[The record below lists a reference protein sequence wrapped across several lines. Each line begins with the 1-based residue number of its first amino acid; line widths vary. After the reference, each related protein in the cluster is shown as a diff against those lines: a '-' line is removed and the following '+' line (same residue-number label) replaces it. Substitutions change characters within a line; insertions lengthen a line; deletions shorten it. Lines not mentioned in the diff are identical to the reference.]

1 MKRRNT
7 ILFTCSALLVVVL
20 FVADILI
27 GSVALPLGD
36 VVGALFGNGDEV
48 TRNIVLNFRLPKAFT
63 ALLVGASL
71 SAVGLQMQ
79 TLFRNPM
86 AGPYVL
92 GVSSGASLGVAL
104 FLLGLPLF
112 GISTNGAISSIGVV
126 GAAWI
131 GSALIMSVV
140 LAVTARIKDIM
151 VVLILGMMFGSAAT
165 AVVEIL
171 QYLSPEGVLKS
182 FVVWTMGSLG
192 SVSREQLLIMAP
204 VMILGLALSVSLI
217 KPLNAMLLGENY
229 ASTMGINIRRT
240 RLMISAITVM
250 LAGTV
255 TAFCGPIGFIGLA
268 VPHIARMTFREADH
282 RVMMPASML
291 LGALIM
297 LFCDVASQ
305 LPANDM
311 TLPINTVTALIGI
324 PVVVVVIVRN
334 HKSFS

>member
-27 GSVALPLGD
+27 GSVALPLGE

-48 TRNIVLNFRLPKAFT
+48 TRNIVLNFRLPKAVT
-63 ALLVGASL
+63 ALRVGASL

-171 QYLSPEGVLKS
+171 QYLSPEGALKS

>member
-1 MKRRNT
+1 
-7 ILFTCSALLVVVL
+7 
-20 FVADILI
+20 
-27 GSVALPLGD
+27 
-36 VVGALFGNGDEV
+36 
-48 TRNIVLNFRLPKAFT
+48 
-63 ALLVGASL
+63 
-71 SAVGLQMQ
+71 
-79 TLFRNPM
+79 
-86 AGPYVL
+86 
-92 GVSSGASLGVAL
+92 
-104 FLLGLPLF
+104 
-112 GISTNGAISSIGVV
+112 V

-171 QYLSPEGVLKS
+171 QYLSPEGALKS

-204 VMILGLALSVSLI
+204 VMIVGLVLSVSLI

-240 RLMISAITVM
+240 RLLISTITVM

-268 VPHIARMTFREADH
+268 VPHIARMIFREADH

-291 LGALIM
+291 LGSLIM

-305 LPANDM
+305 LPASDM

>member
-27 GSVALPLGD
+27 GSVALPLGE

-48 TRNIVLNFRLPKAFT
+48 TRNIVLNFRLPKAVT

>member
-171 QYLSPEGVLKS
+171 QYLSPEGALKS

-204 VMILGLALSVSLI
+204 VMIIGLALSVSLI

>member
-7 ILFTCSALLVVVL
+7 ILFTCSTLLVVAL

-27 GSVALPLGD
+27 GSVALPLGE

-48 TRNIVLNFRLPKAFT
+48 TRNIVLNFRLPKAIT

-112 GISTNGAISSIGVV
+112 GIATNSAVSSIGVV

-171 QYLSPEGVLKS
+171 QYLSPEGALKS

-192 SVSREQLLIMAP
+192 SVSREQLFIMAP
-204 VMILGLALSVSLI
+204 VMIIGLALSLSLI

>member
-1 MKRRNT
+1 M
-7 ILFTCSALLVVVL
+7 VVL

-27 GSVALPLGD
+27 GSVALPLGE
-36 VVGALFGNGDEV
+36 VVDALFGGGDEV
-48 TRNIVLNFRLPKAFT
+48 TRNIVLNFRLPKAVT

-92 GVSSGASLGVAL
+92 GVSSGATLGVAL
-104 FLLGLPLF
+104 FLLGMPLL
-112 GISTNGAISSIGVV
+112 GISLGNSAVSSLGVV

-171 QYLSPEGVLKS
+171 QYLSPEGALKS

-204 VMILGLALSVSLI
+204 VMIVGLVLSVSLI

-240 RLMISAITVM
+240 RLLISSITVM

-268 VPHIARMTFREADH
+268 VPHIARMIFREADH
-282 RVMMPASML
+282 RIMMPASML
-291 LGALIM
+291 LGSLIM

-305 LPANDM
+305 LPASDM

>member
-20 FVADILI
+20 FMVDILI
-27 GSVALPLGD
+27 GSVALPLGE
-36 VVGALFGNGDEV
+36 VVGTLFGGGDEV
-48 TRNIVLNFRLPKAFT
+48 TRNIVLNFRLPKAIT

-112 GISTNGAISSIGVV
+112 GISANSAVSSIGVV

-171 QYLSPEGVLKS
+171 QYLSPEGALKS

-240 RLMISAITVM
+240 RLTISAITVM

>member
-48 TRNIVLNFRLPKAFT
+48 TRNIVLNFRLPKAVT

-192 SVSREQLLIMAP
+192 SVSREQFLIMAP

>member
-1 MKRRNT
+1 MKRRST

-27 GSVALPLGD
+27 GSVALPLGE

>member
-7 ILFTCSALLVVVL
+7 ILFTCSALLVVAL

-27 GSVALPLGD
+27 GSVALPLGE
-36 VVGALFGNGDEV
+36 VVGALFGNGDDV
-48 TRNIVLNFRLPKAFT
+48 TRNIVLNFRLPKAVT

>member
-7 ILFTCSALLVVVL
+7 ILFTCSALLVVAL
-20 FVADILI
+20 FVTDILI
-27 GSVALPLGD
+27 GSVALPLGE
-36 VVGALFGNGDEV
+36 VVGALFGSGDEV
-48 TRNIVLNFRLPKAFT
+48 TRNIVLNFRLPKAVT

-171 QYLSPEGVLKS
+171 QYLSPEGALKS

-311 TLPINTVTALIGI
+311 TLPINTVTALRGI

>member
-1 MKRRNT
+1 MRRRNT

-27 GSVALPLGD
+27 GSVALPLGE

-48 TRNIVLNFRLPKAFT
+48 TRNIVLNFRLPKAVT